1 MIAKFVI
8 LAAFVGTGGYFGY
21 KMANYD
27 PSVVPYSKAQVQEM
41 LADARR
47 TMPRKG
53 GDGEIAI
60 WGTGRT
66 EKGVK
71 LAMRYHDT
79 APQINC
85 SAVITEL
92 GPNESRVVADCDKGA
107 KSAIQQTSD
116 ELDAP
121 MFNEHIQATL
131 HNREFNRSHV
141 DNVQSGVVMKNI
153 GGMQREALQTA
164 DTMQRMEADMETD
177 YSDGGDYGSDSAE

>member
-1 MIAKFVI
+1 MIAKGVL
-8 LAAFVGTGGYFGY
+8 LAAFIGTGGYFGY

-41 LADARR
+41 LADAKR

-60 WGTGRT
+60 WGAGRT
-66 EKGVK
+66 DKGVK

-79 APQINC
+79 APQLDC
-85 SAVITEL
+85 AAVITEL
-92 GPNESRVVADCDKGA
+92 GPNESRVIADCNKGA

-141 DNVQSGVVMKNI
+141 DNVQSGVVMKNL

-164 DTMQRMEADMETD
+164 DTMQRMEAD
-177 YSDGGDYGSDSAE
+177 YSDSADYGSESVE